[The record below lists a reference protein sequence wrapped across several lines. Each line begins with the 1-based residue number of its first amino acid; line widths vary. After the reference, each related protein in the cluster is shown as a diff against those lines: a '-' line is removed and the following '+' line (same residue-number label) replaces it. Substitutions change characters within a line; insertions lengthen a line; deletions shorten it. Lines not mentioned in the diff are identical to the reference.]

1 MGRSGGVPEKTGH
14 TARLLPPGVRHTHC
28 RPHQR
33 HPDHRRG
40 HCHRAAGHLA
50 GWDGVGVQGEEEV
63 TGVGLGLALPLL
75 SVSARTAGLLLGQI
89 DPETD
94 PGLSPVTVQRVWCRA
109 STLVSTAVGRGMQ
122 IPSIL

>member
-1 MGRSGGVPEKTGH
+1 MKTGQ

-33 HPDHRRG
+33 HPYHRRG
-40 HCHRAAGHLA
+40 HCHCAAGHLA

-63 TGVGLGLALPLL
+63 TGVRGVGLGLALPLR
-75 SVSARTAGLLLGQI
+75 SVSARTAMLLLGQI

-94 PGLSPVTVQRVWCRA
+94 LVLSPVTVRRVWRRD

-122 IPSIL
+122 IPSFL